1 MPRCAP
7 ESDSTRCS
15 TDRIGRRSRTVFRLS
30 AAGSSGSGRSGAAS
44 DRGDLAL
51 VVELYF
57 PSVREVDADTVNVS
71 ITGAEAFAFV
81 DDDADIFTVEDL
93 SLAAAPV
100 VLHLRTACRLLFK
113 SRPCM
118 ALALRDPYAHGIRKR
133 LARSSEP
140 ATMERHGL
148 ARGVGRAARRLSV
161 SRGFLCR
168 GAPPGDADRGSAD
181 NRVSRDVGPGIPLGV
196 VPPETRWSQPRPRR
210 DGQRHHGKADTHD
223 CRSAGEPGERILRR
237 GPVRG
242 SLRTPGRGRCLR
254 ALAGRGGSSDGGG
267 IRGRQA
273 GLGAG
278 PGRRGTAA
286 RRPVLPGRFLVGQEE
301 CCRGPA
307 TAIVLVVGLALAGG
321 VVTFVVIT
329 VTVGMPGL
337 IDQVTA
343 SLTDLHTWLRAGPCA

>member
-168 GAPPGDADRGSAD
+168 GAPPGTQIEAQPITGLAVTSGRESRLAWCHPRHAGASHVLAGTGSDITERRTLMTADRP
-181 NRVSRDVGPGIPLGV
+181 VSRESEFCEEVRSAVPYGLRVAAAVSGRLLAVAAAPTVVGFVAVKLALV
-196 VPPETRWSQPRPRR
+196 LVPVAVALLLAGLFSPAVSWLARKNVAAGRRPRSCWSS
-210 DGQRHHGKADTHD
+210 GSPWPAAWS
-223 CRSAGEPGERILRR
+223 RSSSSPSPSA
-237 GPVRG
+237 
-242 SLRTPGRGRCLR
+242 CL
-254 ALAGRGGSSDGGG
+254 G
-267 IRGRQA
+267 
-273 GLGAG
+273 
-278 PGRRGTAA
+278 
-286 RRPVLPGRFLVGQEE
+286 
-301 CCRGPA
+301 
-307 TAIVLVVGLALAGG
+307 
-321 VVTFVVIT
+321 
-329 VTVGMPGL
+329 
-337 IDQVTA
+337 
-343 SLTDLHTWLRAGPCA
+343 